1 MEEMDR
7 HSATELEIFTVE
19 YHLVGH
25 VKTGGRRFSNWLNL
39 GDAQTFTVEDVAL
52 RSLHYLERAAVDL
65 GYVLVNRDAILA
77 VIPRELPAETM
88 ADQVTSKPLEYVE
101 KEQHEVVVSVPP
113 FALRGQMHLAKTA
126 DLQRAL
132 ITFPGTFVPLTR
144 ARIVYTAMAA
154 ALWDGEVILFNR
166 DRAQLYWPS
175 PADRN
180 G

>member
-1 MEEMDR
+1 VEEIDR
-7 HSATELEIFTVE
+7 SSATEVEVFTVE

-52 RSLHYLERAAVDL
+52 RSLHDLDRAAVKL

-77 VIPRELPAETM
+77 IIPRDLPAATM
-88 ADQVTSKPLEYVE
+88 GDQIATKPLEYVE

-132 ITFPGTFVPLTR
+132 ITFSGTFIPLTK
-144 ARIVYTAMAA
+144 ARIVYTARAA

-175 PADRN
+175 PADR
-180 G
+180 